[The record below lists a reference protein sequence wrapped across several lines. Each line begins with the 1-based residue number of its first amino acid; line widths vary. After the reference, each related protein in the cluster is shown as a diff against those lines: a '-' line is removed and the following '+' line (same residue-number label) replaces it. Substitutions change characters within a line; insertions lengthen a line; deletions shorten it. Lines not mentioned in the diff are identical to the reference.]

1 LSLVTCHLSLIL
13 CYFLYLATPL
23 TLSEVRSMLPG
34 GLRADPVSRLE
45 QGMLLQYHPDAQTV
59 VQIVR
64 GACSCDLVR
73 ARLPVTREDE
83 AHLRSRYRQLGLP
96 RDQVIVALENH
107 RRSAEQRQR
116 PDGYWPNAING
127 FVLEHAR
134 NAGPSLYFLGFS
146 HRGALKIPR
155 GETVTTVPASVVIG
169 SPAGWL
175 QENQLIMLA
184 PNPNRIE
191 G

>member
-1 LSLVTCHLSLIL
+1 M

-23 TLSEVRSMLPG
+23 TVSEVRSMLPS
-34 GLRADPVSRLE
+34 GLRADPVSKVE

-107 RRSAEQRQR
+107 RRAVEQRQR

-127 FVLEHAR
+127 FALEHAR
-134 NAGPSLYFLGFS
+134 NAGPSLFFLGFS
-146 HRGALKIPR
+146 HRGSLEIPR
-155 GETVTTVPASVVIG
+155 SEQVITVPASAVTS

-175 QENQLIMLA
+175 IENRLTMLA
-184 PNPNRIE
+184 PTPK
-191 G
+191 

>member
-1 LSLVTCHLSLIL
+1 
-13 CYFLYLATPL
+13 
-23 TLSEVRSMLPG
+23 MLPS
-34 GLRADPVSRLE
+34 GLRADPVSRVE
-45 QGMLLQYHPDAQTV
+45 QGILLQHHPDAQTV

-73 ARLPVTREDE
+73 TRLPVTREDE

-107 RRSAEQRQR
+107 RRAAEQRHR
-116 PDGYWPNAING
+116 PAGYWPNAING

-146 HRGALKIPR
+146 HRGALEIPR
-155 GETVTTVPASVVIG
+155 GESVTTVPASVVSG
-169 SPAGWL
+169 SPSDWL
-175 QENQLIMLA
+175 IENRLTMLGG
-184 PNPNRIE
+184 R
-191 G
+191 

>member
-1 LSLVTCHLSLIL
+1 M

-23 TLSEVRSMLPG
+23 TLSEVRSMLPA
-34 GLRADPVSRLE
+34 GLRADPVSKAE
-45 QGMLLQYHPDAQTV
+45 QGMLLRHHPDAQTV

-96 RDQVIVALENH
+96 RDQVIIALENH
-107 RRSAEQRQR
+107 RRSAEQRHR
-116 PDGYWPNAING
+116 PDGYWPTAING
-127 FVLEHAR
+127 FVQEHAR

-146 HRGALKIPR
+146 HRGALELPR
-155 GETVTTVPASVVIG
+155 GEAVTSVPVGVVTG
-169 SPAGWL
+169 SPSDWL
-175 QENQLIMLA
+175 TENRLTMLGG
-184 PNPNRIE
+184 R
-191 G
+191 